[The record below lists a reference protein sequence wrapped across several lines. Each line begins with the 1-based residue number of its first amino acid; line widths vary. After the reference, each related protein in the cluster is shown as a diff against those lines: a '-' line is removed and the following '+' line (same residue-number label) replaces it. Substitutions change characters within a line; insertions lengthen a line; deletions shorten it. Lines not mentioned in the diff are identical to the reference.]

1 MVEISSPLSKE
12 NRLQISGA
20 SSGLNGDR
28 SLILSQN
35 PFSQYQTPTPDPQTL
50 EVLEANQSSLN
61 VVSDG
66 IISLRQRIDSLTAS
80 FSALSNIII
89 NDNALENFRENQ
101 RRDQERRLAEQAL
114 RDESESAIER
124 KIDSALTPTVSNV
137 AEQTTSELNSLMG
150 VFSKLFLGWLGYQG
164 ISALQSQING
174 NVDRLNQIRQNVTGD
189 FGVAENVFLNIRN
202 GFNDISNTILG
213 ISGQIGKSVA
223 EGLIINPFR
232 SFFGL
237 SETDNKNQDQNQ
249 NQSSSNFPSQNNNS
263 TPPAS
268 EPGSD
273 FIDKSPVNPQ
283 SSAILDNLFGR
294 PPGTTDEMIKN
305 EKNKISLDQI
315 SSVPSSQASD
325 FLYVNQQSSFGD
337 FISPTENTTPNNTQP
352 TPPKQTTELKPLVP
366 LTNSLDIA
374 SLNPSQSS
382 TTTSSQAQTPLINP
396 QKVQQQSEK
405 MAESVTPKE
414 NLSVSF
420 SDQITNIN
428 KVISE
433 SNDEGKTFS
442 SMNMASV
449 LNESK
454 EPRIENYYSQYV
466 SESPK
471 EEFIFSK
478 SEKSFVE
485 NIPKR
490 EISVGPLSKP
500 QPNIV
505 IAPVPQPQKSL
516 SSNSNSTVG
525 SNNVPAIPSSNLDNF
540 YILYSKVHYNII

>member
-12 NRLQISGA
+12 NRIQISGA

-35 PFSQYQTPTPDPQTL
+35 PFSQYQTPKPDPQTL

-66 IISLRQRIDSLTAS
+66 IVSLRQRIDSLTAS
-80 FSALSNIII
+80 LGALSNVII

-124 KIDSALTPTVSNV
+124 KIDSSLTPTVSNV
-137 AEQTTSELNSLMG
+137 AEKTTSELSSLMG

-164 ISALQSQING
+164 ISSLQSLITG
-174 NVDRLNQIRQNVTGD
+174 NIDRLNQIRQNVTGD
-189 FGVAENVFLNIRN
+189 FSIAENVFLNLRN

-213 ISGQIGKSVA
+213 ISGKIGKSVA
-223 EGLIINPFR
+223 EGLIINPFK

-237 SETDNKNQDQNQ
+237 SGNDKENQNQNQNQ
-249 NQSSSNFPSQNNNS
+249 NQSSNNSPNQNNNS
-263 TPPAS
+263 TTPAS
-268 EPGSD
+268 EPGPD
-273 FIDKSPVNPQ
+273 LVDKSPVNPQ

-294 PPGTTDEMIKN
+294 SPGTTEEMIRN
-305 EKNKISLDQI
+305 QNSPDQI
-315 SSVPSSQASD
+315 SSSFTPQSSD
-325 FLYVNQQSSFGD
+325 FLYVNQSFSNN
-337 FISPTENTTPNNTQP
+337 FIPNKDNLTDNPEFNSPNKNIEI
-352 TPPKQTTELKPLVP
+352 KPLVP
-366 LTNSLDIA
+366 LTNSLDI
-374 SLNPSQSS
+374 SSSIQDKNTPS
-382 TTTSSQAQTPLINP
+382 TISQAQTPIINP
-396 QKVQQQSEK
+396 QKIQQQSEK
-405 MAESVTPKE
+405 IAESITPTE

-428 KVISE
+428 KVFSE
-433 SNDEGKTFS
+433 SNTEEKTS
-442 SMNMASV
+442 LMNMSSV
-449 LNESK
+449 LNQTNDPK
-454 EPRIENYYSQYV
+454 VENYYSQYV

-471 EEFIFSK
+471 EEFIFLK

-490 EISVGPLSKP
+490 EVSVGPLAKS

-505 IAPVPQPQKSL
+505 IAPVPQPQQNT
-516 SSNSNSTVG
+516 SSNTSSTIG
-525 SNNVPAIPSSNLDNF
+525 SNDVPAIPSSNSDNF

>member
-12 NRLQISGA
+12 NRIQISGA

-35 PFSQYQTPTPDPQTL
+35 PFSQYQTSKPDPQTL
-50 EVLEANQSSLN
+50 EVLESNQSSLN

-80 FSALSNIII
+80 LGALSNVII

-124 KIDSALTPTVSNV
+124 KIDSSLTPTVSNV
-137 AEQTTSELNSLMG
+137 AEKTTSDLNSLMG

-164 ISALQSQING
+164 ISALQTQITG

-189 FGVAENVFLNIRN
+189 FDIAENVFLNLRN
-202 GFNDISNTILG
+202 GFNDITNTILG
-213 ISGQIGKSVA
+213 VSGKIGTSVA
-223 EGLIINPFR
+223 EGLIINPFK
-232 SFFGL
+232 SLFGI
-237 SETDNKNQDQNQ
+237 SESDNKNQNQNQ
-249 NQSSSNFPSQNNNS
+249 NQPPNSAPNQSNNTTSP
-263 TPPAS
+263 TS
-268 EPGSD
+268 EPNTD
-273 FIDKSPVNPQ
+273 LVDKSPVNPQ
-283 SSAILDNLFGR
+283 STAILDNLFGR
-294 PPGTTDEMIKN
+294 SPGTTDEMIKS

-315 SSVPSSQASD
+315 SSLPSSQASD
-325 FLYVNQQSSFGD
+325 FLYVNQSSSDNFT
-337 FISPTENTTPNNTQP
+337 PNTENTSANNPNP
-352 TPPKQTTELKPLVP
+352 TNQNLEIKPLVP

-374 SLNPSQSS
+374 QGKNVTPI
-382 TTTSSQAQTPLINP
+382 TTQAQTPIISP
-396 QKVQQQSEK
+396 QKIRQESEK
-405 MAESVTPKE
+405 IAENVTPSE

-433 SNDEGKTFS
+433 SSEEGKALS
-442 SMNMASV
+442 SMNMSSV

-454 EPRIENYYSQYV
+454 EPKIENYYSQYV

-485 NIPKR
+485 NIPRR
-490 EISVGPLSKP
+490 EVSVGPLAKS

-505 IAPVPQPQKSL
+505 IAPVPQPQQNSSS
-516 SSNSNSTVG
+516 SSNSTIG
-525 SNNVPAIPSSNLDNF
+525 SNDVPAIPSSNLDNF
-540 YILYSKVHYNII
+540 YILYSKVHYNIV